1 MNYHQF
7 LPESYGKEKLK
18 KTAKLTS
25 QQFNAQQ
32 PTFAYVQ
39 TSINSLEDETDLIN
53 IGQYTEEKYMQFK
66 MKTNEVST
74 WTNYPERYKFMSL
87 DFSLDMDIQHTDRT
101 SYDILNMTGDVG
113 GLIEVLLIAFTILA
127 VPFRKITIAA
137 IVTSKVFHLSVDN
150 VKQIFNKNTLSKEEL
165 KDHNLY
171 KNSWGEIQFKIPP
184 LLMYQYLK
192 HLLCNCMGQTK
203 FSK

>member
-1 MNYHQF
+1 MLMNYHQF

-87 DFSLDMDIQHTDRT
+87 DFSLDMDI
-101 SYDILNMTGDVG
+101 
-113 GLIEVLLIAFTILA
+113 
-127 VPFRKITIAA
+127 
-137 IVTSKVFHLSVDN
+137 
-150 VKQIFNKNTLSKEEL
+150 
-165 KDHNLY
+165 
-171 KNSWGEIQFKIPP
+171 
-184 LLMYQYLK
+184 
-192 HLLCNCMGQTK
+192 
-203 FSK
+203 